1 MQGRPGLVAYRDR
14 PVPSSHNI
22 AGSSTTDDGRIAVA
36 STSITRPS
44 ISSST
49 VDKVSMPD
57 TYTVGETPMQNPTT
71 IIDQA
76 TAATSSCTRSSSTE
90 CESPSVV
97 DDVSNFLYEV
107 APREHLKILENV
119 RPP

>member
-1 MQGRPGLVAYRDR
+1 M
-14 PVPSSHNI
+14 
-22 AGSSTTDDGRIAVA
+22 AGSSTTDEDRIAVA

-57 TYTVGETPMQNPTT
+57 THTVSETPMQNPTT
-71 IIDQA
+71 FIDQA
-76 TAATSSCTRSSSTE
+76 TAATSSRTRSSSTE

-97 DDVSNFLYEV
+97 NDVSNFLNEA
-107 APREHLKILENV
+107 APRKHLKTPENV